1 MQDKPIQRFY
11 YFVYYVDNYQ
21 RYVVADHVLWHWAQY
36 WRDYYFVNFNV
47 RCEIEMESLT

>member
-21 RYVVADHVLWHWAQY
+21 RYVVADHAPRNKQSSKTV
-36 WRDYYFVNFNV
+36 
-47 RCEIEMESLT
+47 E